1 MYHTNFVHLHVHSHY
16 SILDGAASVKSIID
30 AARRF
35 RMPAIAITDHG
46 NMFAAIDFYLAALKK
61 GVKPI
66 LGFEAY
72 LTPGSRFEK
81 DKDRNRSP
89 LHHLV
94 LLAKNQTGYKN
105 IVKLSSLG
113 YTEGFYYKP
122 RIDWDLLE
130 KYHDGII
137 ALGACLQGEV
147 PWKLNHGDEE
157 GARKAVRRYQD
168 VFGRDNFYL
177 EIQNHGLSEQID
189 VLPKIVSVAR
199 GCEVPIVATND
210 SHYVGADD
218 WEAHD
223 VLLCLQTQTKMT
235 DPSRFRF
242 GTHEFYLKSPQAM
255 SELFRE
261 FPDAITNTLRVAER
275 CNVQLALGKSILPH
289 FPIPEGKTSES
300 YLEELCRAAIPRR
313 YPESEREVAEKRLDY
328 ELSVIRRMG
337 FCDYFLIVWD
347 FIDQARKMGVPVGP
361 GRGSAAGSIVAYL
374 LWITDLDPIRYALL
388 FERFLNP
395 DRISMP
401 DIDIDFSDEGRQKVI
416 DFVVEKYGREKVSQI
431 ITFNQMLAKQAIRGV
446 GRVFEMPLPE
456 VDRIA
461 KMVPEKPGTHL
472 NKVLNEVPE
481 LKEALENGS
490 EAEKRLLKVAKTV
503 DGVVSHTGIHA
514 AGVVISRDPL
524 DDIVPMFKDKS
535 NEIVTQYEKNAIE
548 KIGLLKMDFLGLKT
562 LSVIQRALDYIKAAR
577 GIDVDLTV
585 RTFDDQATY
594 DLLCRGFTKGVFQ
607 LESDGMRNLILKLK
621 PSVFEDIIALLAMY
635 RPGPLGSG
643 MVDDFVECK
652 HGRKKIAYPHPDL
665 EPILKDTYGVFLYQ
679 EQCMLTASVM
689 GGFTMGQADQL
700 RKAMAKKITEEMERL
715 GKLFVEG
722 AVKKGIDQAL
732 AQSVFDQMASFGEY
746 GFNKS
751 HSAAYAVVTYNTA
764 YLKAHYPTEFMA
776 AVLSSELNDTDKIA
790 EYIDECEEMEI
801 GILPPDINRSSV
813 LYTVEPEGIRYGLSA
828 IKGVGTGA
836 VEGLVEARTS
846 GGPFKS
852 LSDLTRRVDTKL
864 LNSRVLESLIKA
876 GAMDTY
882 GLRRSQLL
890 AMVGDALKSGQKV
903 QKDKS
908 TGQATFFDLLGTEA
922 SDVLE
927 AEAPPPDI
935 PEMGERER
943 LAAEKEALGFYLSG
957 DPFSEVAPIGRLFS
971 TRRIDQFETA
981 ADGGVY
987 RIAAM
992 LNGVKR
998 ITTQKGDIMA
1008 FLSMEADNAT
1018 LDVTLFPK
1026 LYAEVSKQLVL
1037 EEPLFM
1043 VVRSELKGE
1052 EIKVNAEQVLT
1063 LADLNREGGASL
1075 VFTIPAQAAN
1085 RATYDRLLKLLRGS
1099 PGVLPFKL
1107 RVMTPERDC
1116 VTIQPRAPFRVALT
1130 PALIKGWEEIC
1141 GKHSVSAEFHG
1152 ISEGRRNN
1160 GKNGAWRQKQA
1171 AG

>member
-16 SILDGAASVKSIID
+16 SILDGAASVKSIIET
-30 AARRF
+30 ARRC

-46 NMFAAIDFYLAALKK
+46 NMFGAIDFYQNAIKK

-66 LGFEAY
+66 IGFEAY
-72 LTPGSRFEK
+72 LTGGSRLEK
-81 DKDRNRSP
+81 DKSRERGP

-94 LLAKNQTGYKN
+94 LLAKNLTGYKN
-105 IVKLSSLG
+105 LVKLSSLG
-113 YTEGFYYKP
+113 YTQGFYYKP
-122 RIDWDLLE
+122 RIDWELLE

-147 PWKLNHGDEE
+147 PWKLVRGDEE

-177 EIQNHGLSEQID
+177 EIQNHGLAEQID
-189 VLPKIVSVAR
+189 VLPKIVSMAR
-199 GCEVPIVATND
+199 SCDVPIVATND
-210 SHYVGADD
+210 SHYIGAED

-223 VLLCLQTQTKMT
+223 VLLALQTQALMK
-235 DPSRFRF
+235 DPTRFKF
-242 GTHEFYLKSPQAM
+242 GTHEFYLKSPQVM
-255 SELFRE
+255 TELFKE

-289 FPIPEGKTSES
+289 FPIPPGKTSES
-300 YLEELCRAAIPRR
+300 YLEELCRQAVPRR
-313 YPESEREVAEKRLDY
+313 YPEQEREVATKRLDY

-347 FIDQARKMGVPVGP
+347 FIREAREMGVPVGP

-374 LWITDLDPIRYALL
+374 LWITDLDPIKYALL

-416 DFVVEKYGREKVSQI
+416 DFVVEKYGRDKVSQI
-431 ITFNQMLAKQAIRGV
+431 ITFNKMLAKQAIRGV
-446 GRVFEMPLPE
+446 GRVYEMPLPE

-461 KMVPEKPGTHL
+461 KLIPEKPGTHL
-472 NKVLNEVPE
+472 KKVLNDVPE
-481 LKEALENGS
+481 LKEISENGTI
-490 EAEKRLLKVAKTV
+490 EQKRLLKIAKTV

-535 NEIVTQYEKNAIE
+535 NEIVTQYEKDAIE

-562 LSVIQRALDYIKAAR
+562 LSVIQRALEFIR
-577 GIDVDLTV
+577 QTHGVEVDLTV
-585 RTFDDQATY
+585 RTFDDKPTY
-594 DLLCRGFTKGVFQ
+594 DLLCRGLTKGVFQ
-607 LESDGMRNLILKLK
+607 LESDGMRSLIMRLK
-621 PSVFEDIIALLAMY
+621 PNVFEDIVALLAMY

-652 HGRKKIAYPHPDL
+652 HGRKQIVYPHPDL

-679 EQCMLTASVM
+679 EQCMLTANVM

-700 RKAMAKKITEEMERL
+700 RKAMAKKITDEMERL

-722 AVKKGIDQAL
+722 AVKKGIAQEL
-732 AQSVFDQMASFGEY
+732 AQHVFDLMASFGEY

-764 YLKAHYPTEFMA
+764 YLKAHYPSEFMA
-776 AVLSSELNDTDKIA
+776 AVLSSEINDTDKLS
-790 EYIDECEEMEI
+790 EYIEECEEMEI
-801 GILPPDINRSSV
+801 GVLPPDINKSFV
-813 LYTVEPEGIRYGLSA
+813 LYTVEPEGVRYGLAA
-828 IKGVGTGA
+828 IKGVGTSA
-836 VEGLVEARTS
+836 VEGIVAARSS
-846 GGPFKS
+846 GPMKS
-852 LSDLTRRVDTKL
+852 LCDLTRRVDTRL
-864 LNSRVLESLIKA
+864 LNSRVLESLVKA
-876 GAMDTY
+876 GALDSF

-890 AMVGDALKSGQKV
+890 AMVGDSLKSGQKV

-908 TGQATFFDLLGTEA
+908 AGQGTFFDLLGTEA
-922 SDVLE
+922 DEVLE
-927 AEAPPPDI
+927 ADPPAPDI
-935 PEMGERER
+935 PELGERER
-943 LAAEKEALGFYLSG
+943 LAAEKEALGFYLTG

-971 TRRIDQFETA
+971 TRRLDEFETA
-981 ADGGVY
+981 SDGGVY

-992 LNGVKR
+992 LTSLKR
-998 ITTQKGDIMA
+998 ITTQKGDMMA
-1008 FLSMEADNAT
+1008 FLSMEADNAA
-1018 LDVTLFPK
+1018 LDVTVFPK
-1026 LYAEVSKQLVL
+1026 LYLEASKNLII

-1052 EIKVNAEQVLT
+1052 EIKVNAEQILT
-1063 LADLNREGGASL
+1063 LADLNKDGAASL
-1075 VFTIPAQAAN
+1075 VFSIPGCAAKKE
-1085 RATYDRLLKLLRGS
+1085 TYDQLMKLLRAN
-1099 PGVLPFKL
+1099 PGLIAFKL
-1107 RVMTPERDC
+1107 KISTSEKDC
-1116 VTIQPRAPFRVALT
+1116 ITIQPKAGFRVSIT
-1130 PALIKGWEEIC
+1130 PALIKGWEDIC
-1141 GKHSVSAEFHG
+1141 GKNSVSAEFFG
-1152 ISEGRRNN
+1152 LTEGRRNN
-1160 GKNGAWRQKQA
+1160 GRNGAWRQKQA

>member
-16 SILDGAASVKSIID
+16 SILDGAASVKSIIET
-30 AARRF
+30 ARRN

-46 NMFAAIDFYLAALKK
+46 NMFGAIDFYQNAIKK

-72 LTPGSRFEK
+72 LTSGSRLEK
-81 DKDRNRSP
+81 ERSKEKP

-94 LLAKNQTGYKN
+94 LLAKNHTGYKN
-105 IVKLSSLG
+105 LVKLSSLG

-122 RIDWDLLE
+122 RIDWELLE
-130 KYHDGII
+130 KYHDGVI

-157 GARKAVRRYQD
+157 GAKKAVRRYQD

-177 EIQNHGLSEQID
+177 EIQNHGLAEQID
-189 VLPKIVSVAR
+189 VLPKIVSMAR
-199 GCEVPIVATND
+199 ACNVPIVATND

-223 VLLCLQTQTKMT
+223 VLLCMQTQSLMS
-235 DPSRFRF
+235 DPKRMRF
-242 GTHEFYLKSPQAM
+242 GTREFYLKSAQLM
-255 SELFRE
+255 TELFKE
-261 FPDAITNTLRVAER
+261 FPESITNTLRVAER
-275 CNVQLALGKSILPH
+275 CNVQLTLGKSILPN
-289 FPIPEGKTSES
+289 FPIPQGKTSES
-300 YLEELCRAAIPRR
+300 YLEELCRAAVPLR
-313 YPESEREVAEKRLDY
+313 YPESEREAATKRLDY
-328 ELSVIRRMG
+328 ELGVIRRMG

-347 FIDQARKMGVPVGP
+347 FIKQARDMGVPVGP

-401 DIDIDFSDEGRQKVI
+401 DIDIDFSDEGRQSVI
-416 DFVVEKYGREKVSQI
+416 DFVVKKYGREKVSQI

-461 KMVPEKPGTHL
+461 KLIPEKPGTHL
-472 NKVLNEVPE
+472 KKVLDEVPE
-481 LKEALENGS
+481 LKAIVENGT
-490 EAEKRLLKVAKTV
+490 EDQKRLLKIAKTV

-524 DDIVPMFKDKS
+524 DDIVPMFRDKS

-562 LSVIQRALDYIKAAR
+562 LSVIQRALGFIKQTH
-577 GIDVDLTV
+577 GIDVDLNR
-585 RTFDDQATY
+585 RTFDDQPTY
-594 DLLCRGFTKGVFQ
+594 DLLCRGLTKGVFQ
-607 LESDGMRNLILKLK
+607 LESDGMRSLIMRLK
-621 PSVFEDIIALLAMY
+621 PSVFEDIVALLAMY

-652 HGRKKIAYPHPDL
+652 HGRKKIEYPHPSL

-679 EQCMLTASVM
+679 EQCMLTANVM

-700 RKAMAKKITEEMERL
+700 RKAMAKKIADEMERL

-722 AVKKGIDQAL
+722 AVKKEIDRNL
-732 AQSVFDQMASFGEY
+732 AQHVFDLMASFGEY

-764 YLKAHYPTEFMA
+764 YLKAHYPKEFMA
-776 AVLSSELNDTDKIA
+776 AVLSSEINDTDKIA
-790 EYIDECEEMEI
+790 EYIEECEEMEI
-801 GILPPDINRSSV
+801 GILPPDINKSHV
-813 LYTVEPEGIRYGLSA
+813 LYGVEPEGIRYGLAA
-828 IKGVGTGA
+828 IKGVGTSA
-836 VEGLVEARTS
+836 VEGIVAARAD
-846 GGPFKS
+846 GPIKS

-864 LNSRVLESLIKA
+864 LNSRVLESLVKA
-876 GAMDTY
+876 GALDVF

-890 AMVGDALKSGQKV
+890 AMVSDSLKSGQKV

-908 TGQATFFDLLGTEA
+908 AGQATFFDLLGNDAAE
-922 SDVLE
+922 VLE
-927 AEAPPPDI
+927 AEPMPPDI
-935 PEMGERER
+935 PEMGERDR
-943 LAAEKEALGFYLSG
+943 LAAEKEALGFYLTG

-971 TRRIDQFETA
+971 NRRLDQFDTA
-981 ADGGVY
+981 GDGAVH

-992 LNGVKR
+992 LMNVKR

-1008 FLSMEADNAT
+1008 FLAMEAENAA
-1018 LDVTLFPK
+1018 LDVTVFPK
-1026 LYAEVSKQLVL
+1026 LYTESSKSLII

-1043 VVRSELKGE
+1043 VVRSELKNDE
-1052 EIKVNAEQVLT
+1052 MKVNAEQILT
-1063 LADLNREGGASL
+1063 LADLNRDGAASL
-1075 VFTIPAQAAN
+1075 TFTVPPHAATKE
-1085 RATYDRLLKLLRGS
+1085 TYERLLKLLRS
-1099 PGVLPFKL
+1099 NPGLIAFKL
-1107 RVMTPERDC
+1107 RVMTPEKDI
-1116 VTIQPRAPFRVALT
+1116 VTIQPKAGFRVSIA
-1130 PALIKGWEEIC
+1130 PALINGWEEIC
-1141 GKHSVSAEFHG
+1141 GRNSVSAEFFG
-1152 ISEGRRNN
+1152 LAEGRRNN
-1160 GKNGAWRQKQA
+1160 GRNGAWRQRQA

>member
-16 SILDGAASVKSIID
+16 SILDGAASVKSIIET
-30 AARRF
+30 ARRN

-46 NMFAAIDFYLAALKK
+46 NMFGAIDFYQSAIKK

-72 LTPGSRFEK
+72 LTGGSRLEK
-81 DKDRNRSP
+81 ERSKEKP

-94 LLAKNQTGYKN
+94 LLAKNHVGYKN
-105 IVKLSSLG
+105 LVKLSSLG

-122 RIDWDLLE
+122 RIDWELLE
-130 KYHDGII
+130 KYHDGVI

-177 EIQNHGLSEQID
+177 EIQNHGLAEQID
-189 VLPKIVSVAR
+189 VLPKIVSTAR
-199 GCEVPIVATND
+199 ACDVPIVATND
-210 SHYVGADD
+210 SHYVGAED

-223 VLLCLQTQTKMT
+223 VLLCLQTQTQMS
-235 DPSRFRF
+235 DPKRMRF
-242 GTHEFYLKSPQAM
+242 GTHEFYMKSAQLM
-255 SELFRE
+255 NDLFKE

-275 CNVQLALGKSILPH
+275 CNVQLTLGKSILPN
-289 FPIPEGKTSES
+289 FPIPQGKTSES
-300 YLEELCRAAIPRR
+300 YLEELCRAAVPVR
-313 YPESEREVAEKRLDY
+313 YPESEREAATKRLDY

-347 FIDQARKMGVPVGP
+347 FIKQARDMGVPVGP

-401 DIDIDFSDEGRQKVI
+401 DIDIDFSDEGRQSVI
-416 DFVVEKYGREKVSQI
+416 DFVVQKYGRDKVSQI

-456 VDRIA
+456 VDKIA
-461 KMVPEKPGTHL
+461 KLIPEKPGTHL
-472 NKVLNEVPE
+472 KKVLDEVPE
-481 LKEALENGS
+481 LKAIVENGT
-490 EAEKRLLKVAKTV
+490 EDQKRLLKIAKTV

-524 DDIVPMFKDKS
+524 DDIVPMFRDKS

-562 LSVIQRALDYIKAAR
+562 LSVIQRALNFIKQTH
-577 GIDVDLTV
+577 GIDVDLNK
-585 RTFDDQATY
+585 RTFDDQPTY
-594 DLLCRGFTKGVFQ
+594 DLLCRGLTKGVFQ
-607 LESDGMRNLILKLK
+607 LESDGMRSLIMRLK
-621 PSVFEDIIALLAMY
+621 PSVFEDIVALLAMY

-652 HGRKKIAYPHPDL
+652 HGRKKIEYPHPCL

-679 EQCMLTASVM
+679 EQCMMTANVM

-700 RKAMAKKITEEMERL
+700 RKAMAKKIADEMERL

-722 AVKKGIDQAL
+722 AVKKEIDRGL
-732 AQSVFDQMASFGEY
+732 AQHVFDLMASFGEY

-764 YLKAHYPTEFMA
+764 YLKAHYPKEFMA
-776 AVLSSELNDTDKIA
+776 AVLSSEINDTDKIA
-790 EYIDECEEMEI
+790 EYIEECEEMEI
-801 GILPPDINRSSV
+801 GILPPDVNKSNV
-813 LYTVEPEGIRYGLSA
+813 LYGVEPEGIRYGLAA
-828 IKGVGTGA
+828 IKGVGTSA
-836 VEGLVEARTS
+836 VEGIVAARA
-846 GGPFKS
+846 GNPIKS

-864 LNSRVLESLIKA
+864 LNSRVLESLVKA
-876 GAMDTY
+876 GALDAF
-882 GLRRSQLL
+882 GLHRSQLL
-890 AMVGDALKSGQKV
+890 AMVGDSLKSGQKV

-908 TGQATFFDLLGTEA
+908 AGQATFFDLLGTEA
-922 SDVLE
+922 AEVLE
-927 AEAPPPDI
+927 AEPMPPNI
-935 PEMGERER
+935 PEMGERDR

-957 DPFSEVAPIGRLFS
+957 DPFSEVAPIGRLFAN
-971 TRRIDQFETA
+971 RRLDQFETA
-981 ADGGVY
+981 GDGAVH
-987 RIAAM
+987 RISAM
-992 LNGVKR
+992 LMNVKR

-1008 FLSMEADNAT
+1008 FLSMEAENAA
-1018 LDVTLFPK
+1018 LDVTVFPK
-1026 LYAEVSKQLVL
+1026 LYTETSKILII

-1043 VVRSELKGE
+1043 VVRSELKNDE
-1052 EIKVNAEQVLT
+1052 VKVNAEQILT
-1063 LADLNREGGASL
+1063 LADLNRDGAASL
-1075 VFTIPAQAAN
+1075 TFAIPPHAATKETYERLFT
-1085 RATYDRLLKLLRGS
+1085 LLRAN
-1099 PGVLPFKL
+1099 PGLIAFKIK
-1107 RVMTPERDC
+1107 VTTPEKDV
-1116 VTIQPRAPFRVALT
+1116 VTIQPKAGFRVSIA
-1130 PALIKGWEEIC
+1130 PALIKGWEDIC
-1141 GKHSVSAEFHG
+1141 GRNSVSAEFFG
-1152 ISEGRRNN
+1152 LVEGRRNN
-1160 GKNGAWRQKQA
+1160 GRNGAWRQRQA